1 MIKKD
6 KKEVELIKVNNMLE
20 VGGKID
26 RKDNAFE
33 KLMIIYTSAMKTL
46 RTKLRKHYRE
56 NEQKEFRTYIRKSN

>member
-6 KKEVELIKVNNMLE
+6 KKEVELIQVNNMLE

-46 RTKLRKHYRE
+46 RTKLDVL
-56 NEQKEFRTYIRKSN
+56 N